1 MPDFMSRSS
10 SRPRATHVVIPSE
23 AKEPKRRHGS
33 FTSLS
38 MTPWVSLT
46 LTSLLGIL
54 GRAGATPSRAYAQ
67 VAAAP
72 AADTLPT
79 DSVFAHAG
87 PVLRWTVASRALIER
102 TLAARGA
109 RPAQPTF
116 YDGNN
121 NSRLYALVAGAQ
133 YDALRAGPDP
143 REGELAAI
151 VAASAVLR
159 TVFPRDS
166 AWIERRRSAET
177 AVLKKEGLSPS
188 GVRSGELAG
197 RRAAARWVKDASAEL
212 RVPAWHGTVPA
223 GPSRWHGEGKSPA
236 LAISLGLQPWFL
248 ERRNQFRP
256 PPPPERDSPGLRA
269 GMAVVRTATGTRTR
283 EQTILTWRWA
293 RNAATLWS
301 EIAGETILRRKLP
314 ETDAARALMYL
325 NMALS
330 DATIACWDAK
340 LTYWYPRPS
349 QMDPRLDLSVPLPDF
364 PSYPSAHATL
374 FAAGADVLGHLLPD
388 ERPRLDS
395 LADEATDSRV
405 WAGVHFPFDNS
416 AGIQLGRRVAEAAN
430 AVIDAEATSSR
441 AAAH

>member
-1 MPDFMSRSS
+1 
-10 SRPRATHVVIPSE
+10 
-23 AKEPKRRHGS
+23 
-33 FTSLS
+33 
-38 MTPWVSLT
+38 MTVGVALA
-46 LTSLLGIL
+46 LTSLL
-54 GRAGATPSRAYAQ
+54 
-67 VAAAP
+67 AAAVH
-72 AADTLPT
+72 AQTAGGARVADTLPT

-102 TLAARGA
+102 AIAARGA
-109 RPAQPTF
+109 RPARPTF

-121 NSRLYALVAGAQ
+121 NTRLYALVAGAQ
-133 YDALRAGPDP
+133 YDALRAGQDP
-143 REGELAAI
+143 REAELAAI

-166 AWIERRRSAET
+166 GWIERRRAAET
-177 AVLKKEGLSPS
+177 ATLKKEGLSTA

-197 RRAAARWVKDASAEL
+197 RRAAARWVKDAAAEL
-212 RVPAWHGTVPA
+212 RVPPWRGAVPA
-223 GPSRWHGEGKSPA
+223 GPFRWRGEGKSPA
-236 LAISLGLQPWFL
+236 LAISLGLKPWFL
-248 ERRNQFRP
+248 ERRDQFRP
-256 PPPPERDSPGLRA
+256 PPPPEHNSPGFRA
-269 GMAVVRTATGTRTR
+269 SMAVVRTATGTRTR
-283 EQTILTWRWA
+283 EQTLLTWRWA

-301 EIAGETILRRKLP
+301 EIAGEAMLRRKLP

-349 QMDPRLDLSVPLPDF
+349 QVDPRLDLSVPLPDF

-374 FAAGADVLGHLLPD
+374 FAAGAGVLGHLLPG
-388 ERPRLDS
+388 ERQRLDS
-395 LADEATDSRV
+395 LAAEATDSRV

-430 AVIDAEATSSR
+430 AVIDAEGTSSR